1 MGRLKNDGLGRLGG
15 RQKGTPNKINGE
27 LKEWITQIINDGK
40 NQFIDDL
47 MLLEPKER
55 IKTYM
60 ALLNYVLPKQQAIAV
75 ESEQEI
81 IDTPITIV
89 VESNE
94 QAKEMEVL
102 MEALRNK

>member
-55 IKTYM
+55 IKTYVG
-60 ALLNYVLPKQQAIAV
+60 LLNYVLPKQQAIQA
-75 ESEQEI
+75 EI
-81 IDTPITIV
+81 GEGLHDTGMTFIV
-89 VESNE
+89 QNE
-94 QAKEMEVL
+94 KQIELIKQIKD
-102 MEALRNK
+102 R